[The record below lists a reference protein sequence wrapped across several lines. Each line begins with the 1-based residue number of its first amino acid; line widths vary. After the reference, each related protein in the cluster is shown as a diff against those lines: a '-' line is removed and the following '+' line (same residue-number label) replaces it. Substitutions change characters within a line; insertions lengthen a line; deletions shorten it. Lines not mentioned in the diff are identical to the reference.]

1 MITQQSDIYS
11 LGIILFEMLTGRVPY
26 DGETA
31 VSIALKHYRSQ
42 MPSPRSFKQ
51 DIPQA
56 LENIVLHAT
65 AKDCTDR
72 YQNVEEMQADLA
84 TCLDENEQLSNSGV
98 RGHMWKKRLRSYLIF
113 MMR

>member
-42 MPSPRSFKQ
+42 MPSPR
-51 DIPQA
+51 
-56 LENIVLHAT
+56 LV
-65 AKDCTDR
+65 
-72 YQNVEEMQADLA
+72 
-84 TCLDENEQLSNSGV
+84 
-98 RGHMWKKRLRSYLIF
+98 
-113 MMR
+113 